1 MKLRLAAL
9 SQMLKKWKI
18 NKAIMEEKL
27 LNHFKAVSNLTS
39 HLLKTKN
46 QNQDLDHQTELNKTD
61 KTM

>member
-1 MKLRLAAL
+1 
-9 SQMLKKWKI
+9 
-18 NKAIMEEKL
+18 MEEKL